1 MATRHSLTVPA
12 ILKLLKEDNPHF
24 KVYSVLK
31 DGNVTCSVCPGTSIQ
46 YRDRYGLQRHLAT
59 KSHLLFCK
67 LQALE
72 NAYNRYCFDEQAHI
86 Q

>member
-1 MATRHSLTVPA
+1 MATRQRLTVPA

-46 YRDRYGLQRHLAT
+46 YRDRYGL
-59 KSHLLFCK
+59 
-67 LQALE
+67 
-72 NAYNRYCFDEQAHI
+72 
-86 Q
+86 